1 MKNITSPFGK
11 ITANL
16 TKKEKK
22 YEKFKN
28 NKHDRKQFWK
38 KIERIKSR
46 TIYERRKNKGR
57 NRYLAIAVEHKGRSY
72 VVEHINIYDNEEDPR
87 APYNSYYNE
96 YYQLYINGRRASGA
110 SSFDWFEYNMSND
123 YQIVPK
129 KVQEV
134 LIKNIRGEEIK
145 IVKYYQNQD

>member
-1 MKNITSPFGK
+1 MKNLKVINMTESNFEK
-11 ITANL
+11 ELKDLFEKYNIESD
-16 TKKEKK
+16 KKVQQFTNEKK
-22 YEKFKN
+22 TKEEVV
-28 NKHDRKQFWK
+28 D
-38 KIERIKSR
+38 
-46 TIYERRKNKGR
+46 
-57 NRYLAIAVEHKGRSY
+57 LAIAVEHKGRSY

-110 SSFDWFEYNMSND
+110 ISFDWFEYNMSND

-134 LIKNIRGEEIK
+134 LIKNIRDEEIK
-145 IVKYYQNQD
+145 IVEYYRNRD

>member
-1 MKNITSPFGK
+1 MKNLK
-11 ITANL
+11 IINM
-16 TKKEKK
+16 TKSNFEKELKDLFEKYNIESDKK
-22 YEKFKN
+22 AEQFVNEEKTKEEIV
-28 NKHDRKQFWK
+28 D
-38 KIERIKSR
+38 
-46 TIYERRKNKGR
+46 
-57 NRYLAIAVEHKGRSY
+57 LAIAVEHKGRSY
-72 VVEHINIYDNEEDPR
+72 VVEHINIYDNEQDPR

-110 SSFDWFEYNMSND
+110 SSFDWFKYNMSND

-134 LIKNIRGEEIK
+134 LIKNICDEEIK

>member
-1 MKNITSPFGK
+1 MKNLK
-11 ITANL
+11 IINMTESNFEKELKDLFEKYNIESDKKAEQFTNEEK
-16 TKKEKK
+16 TKE
-22 YEKFKN
+22 EVV
-28 NKHDRKQFWK
+28 D
-38 KIERIKSR
+38 
-46 TIYERRKNKGR
+46 
-57 NRYLAIAVEHKGRSY
+57 LAIAVEHKGRSY

-110 SSFDWFEYNMSND
+110 ISFDWFEYNMSND

-134 LIKNIRGEEIK
+134 LIKNIRDEEIK
-145 IVKYYQNQD
+145 IVEYYRNRD

>member
-1 MKNITSPFGK
+1 MKNLK
-11 ITANL
+11 IINM
-16 TKKEKK
+16 TKSNFEKELKDLFEKYNIESDKK
-22 YEKFKN
+22 AEQFINEEKTKEEIV
-28 NKHDRKQFWK
+28 D
-38 KIERIKSR
+38 
-46 TIYERRKNKGR
+46 
-57 NRYLAIAVEHKGRSY
+57 LAIAVEHKGRSY
-72 VVEHINIYDNEEDPR
+72 VVEHIDIYDNEEDPR

-134 LIKNIRGEEIK
+134 LIKNIRDEEIK

>member
-1 MKNITSPFGK
+1 MKNLKVINMTESNF
-11 ITANL
+11 
-16 TKKEKK
+16 EKK
-22 YEKFKN
+22 LKDLFEKYNIESDK
-28 NKHDRKQFWK
+28 KVQQFTNEK
-38 KIERIKSR
+38 KTKE
-46 TIYERRKNKGR
+46 EVVD
-57 NRYLAIAVEHKGRSY
+57 LAIAVEHKGRSY

-134 LIKNIRGEEIK
+134 LIKNIRDEEIK
-145 IVKYYQNQD
+145 IVEYYRNRD